1 MSQQNTSARVLAF
14 GIFTGF
20 GILFA
25 VGTVILILLN
35 AQFGCCQTLCEHI
48 NVCSD
53 KTEQVN
59 HINTPSWND
68 TGETSEK
75 TRQGN

>member
-1 MSQQNTSARVLAF
+1 MSQQNTTSVRVLAF

-20 GILFA
+20 GIIFA

-48 NVCSD
+48 NVCSE
-53 KTEQVN
+53 TEQVN
-59 HINTPSWND
+59 QINTPSWNNTWD
-68 TGETSEK
+68 TSSLP
-75 TRQGN
+75 RQGN

>member
-25 VGTVILILLN
+25 
-35 AQFGCCQTLCEHI
+35 
-48 NVCSD
+48 
-53 KTEQVN
+53 EQVN
-59 HINTPSWND
+59 HINTPSWNN
-68 TGETSEK
+68 TWETSEK
-75 TRQGN
+75 TRQSN